1 MNRTFRAPLLAI
13 AGALAGVAAIGA
25 LAVVHTSQQPA
36 LAGEPAAQL
45 ATAVAEF
52 REVDV
57 TYPAEGVV
65 EAVRQAVVAARVPGR
80 IVELKVDAGDRV
92 KAGQVIARIDEREAG
107 QAVAEARAQVARAE
121 ADLANARANYERTQK
136 LVAEKF
142 MSAATLDKARAD
154 YRAAEAQLAAARA
167 GAEQATTSR
176 DYASVTAPFA
186 GLVAT
191 RHAQAG
197 EMAQPGLPIVTLY
210 DPSEMRVVAVAS
222 VPQATAAELRGKVLA
237 AYAELPT
244 LERTVRAKAV
254 TVLPSADARTLT
266 TTVRLDLPEPIPGA
280 VPGTFARAQ
289 FTIGRAKRLVVPAQS
304 VVQRSEVA
312 GAYVVT
318 DSGAVQLRQLRLG
331 ERSGDQVEVLAG
343 LAAGER
349 VAVDPAAALAR
360 LKAART
366 TK

>member
-1 MNRTFRAPLLAI
+1 MNRIPRAPLLAL
-13 AGALAGVAAIGA
+13 AGALAGAAAIGA

-36 LAGEPAAQL
+36 LAGEPAVQL
-45 ATAVAEF
+45 ATAVAEY

-197 EMAQPGLPIVTLY
+197 EMAQPGLPIVTIY
-210 DPSEMRVVAVAS
+210 DPSEMRVVAS
-222 VPQATAAELRGKVLA
+222 VPQATAAELRGKVQA

-289 FTIGRAKRLVVPAQS
+289 FTIGRAKRLVVPARS

-343 LAAGER
+343 LEAGER
-349 VAVDPAAALAR
+349 VAVDPAAALAW
-360 LKAART
+360 LKAARA
-366 TK
+366 K